1 MIYASACF
9 NPIIYV
15 IMNKQYRKA
24 FKSVLNYG
32 CCEKATKRVPVLRSI
47 SKRLQPHGNLTSST
61 VMQTLQTI
69 SPG

>member
-1 MIYASACF
+1 MVYASACV

-24 FKSVLNYG
+24 FKSVLSVG

-61 VMQTLQTI
+61 GMRTI